1 MNARPPMV
9 LLDDARSE
17 GAADALLF
25 ERPERIFVAR
35 TPQEVVAT
43 LEQADSARVETGQSL
58 AGYVA
63 YEAGLALEP
72 RDDHASYIA
81 SWIKVLQNDRRAILS
96 AAAHAERAV
105 RYLHSLQSA
114 ERREAA

>member
-43 LEQADSARVETGQSL
+43 LEQAESARVETGQSL

-72 RDDHASYIA
+72 RLAPLAALDHARSLLA
-81 SWIKVLQNDRRAILS
+81 RKPCLGRRLPLGFCGLP
-96 AAAHAERAV
+96 R
-105 RYLHSLQSA
+105 
-114 ERREAA
+114 